1 MGSELITERPLADG
15 VTAVDATAA
24 TGSDAPAEPRPEIWF
39 RRRRSLGVQLREAWQ
54 FRELAKTLAERDLR
68 VRYKQAFLGFLWAIL
83 TPLMLM
89 VAFTFLFT
97 RFAKVD
103 SHGVPYPLFSYVAL
117 VPWAFFTSSVSN
129 GGTSIIN
136 NWPVLNRIY
145 APRELFPIAAM
156 AVAAVDA
163 LLSGLVLGL
172 IFLVTHRLPQ
182 VEGVYMVVLIPV
194 LITFTLAI
202 TLATSALLVFL
213 RDLRHALPL
222 LLQFALFA
230 TPVAYGLDA
239 ITQSRAA
246 LLAYSAVNP
255 LAPTIDGFRR
265 TLLYG
270 QPPDWA
276 PFGVGAA
283 ASLVY
288 LAFAYKLFKRL
299 ETGFADIA

>member
-1 MGSELITERPLADG
+1 
-15 VTAVDATAA
+15 VTAAGATSA
-24 TGSDAPAEPRPEIWF
+24 SDAPTEPRREIWF
-39 RRRRSLGVQLREAWQ
+39 RRRFNLWGHLREVWE
-54 FRELAKTLAERDLR
+54 FREFAVTLAERDLR
-68 VRYKQAFLGFLWAIL
+68 ARYKQAFLGFLWAIL

-89 VAFTFLFT
+89 IAFTFLFT

-103 SHGVPYPLFSYVAL
+103 SHGVPYALFSYVAL
-117 VPWAFFTSSVSN
+117 VPWTFFSASVSG

-136 NWPVLNRIY
+136 NMPVLNKVY
-145 APRELFPIAAM
+145 SPRELFPIATM

-172 IFLVTHRLPQ
+172 IFLVTHRMPH

-194 LITFTLAI
+194 LIIFTLAV

-239 ITQSRAA
+239 IAHSQTA
-246 LLAYSAVNP
+246 LMVYSALNP

-270 QPPDWA
+270 QPPDWG

-288 LAFAYKLFKRL
+288 LAVAYKLFKRL